1 MSVLEDETLE
11 KLYQRILR
19 ENGDDI
25 HVQDL
30 VDYMGSSSATIRRQL
45 SDLETRQL
53 VVRTYGGVR
62 AITSLQWLMRSFEE
76 RVVTNQDEKRALA
89 GAAAKLIRPSMRIAM
104 DGGTT
109 TWMLARHI
117 AQNMRD
123 IDLTV
128 VTNSMVIVQELART
142 QSIDLIM
149 IGGRF
154 RKESLDFVGPAALDQ
169 LAQMRFELAFI
180 GCDGVLPAKGVY
192 GLTEDGSAISA
203 ALVAH
208 SDATVLLADV
218 SKVGAFGGH
227 QVAPMD
233 AINVWFTGVIDV
245 ERTRGLPSR
254 TRCIRVDPSDNG
266 AAINQ

>member
-1 MSVLEDETLE
+1 VLEDDILE

-25 HVQDL
+25 HVQEL
-30 VDYMGSSSATIRRQL
+30 VEYMSSSSATIRRQL
-45 SDLETRQL
+45 SELEARQL
-53 VVRTYGGVR
+53 VMRTYGGVR

-76 RVVTNQDEKRALA
+76 RVVSNQEEKRALA
-89 GAAAKLIRPSMRIAM
+89 GAAADFIRPRMRIAM

-117 AQNMRD
+117 AQEMRD
-123 IDLTV
+123 VELTV
-128 VTNSMVIVQELART
+128 VTNSLVIVQELART

-203 ALVAH
+203 ALVAQA
-208 SDATVLLADV
+208 DTTVLLADV

-227 QVAPMD
+227 QVAPMA
-233 AINVWFTGVIDV
+233 AIDIWLTGALEP
-245 ERTRGLPSR
+245 ERTHGLPSQ
-254 TRCIRVDPSDNG
+254 TRCIRVDVGNNG
-266 AAINQ
+266 TRRDS